1 MIPDWPDL
9 SPYAEATKRL
19 NDTITIAKLRDA
31 INELAESMRKAAQV
45 NSDLADKIR
54 DDLAVV
60 TDMLAGLDKSGQ
72 P

>member
-1 MIPDWPDL
+1 MIPDWPYL

-45 NSDLADKIR
+45 SNDHSTNIR
-54 DDLAVV
+54 DDLAAV

>member
-1 MIPDWPDL
+1 MIPDWPYL

-31 INELAESMRKAAQV
+31 INDLAAAMRAAAQV

-60 TDMLAGLDKSGQ
+60 TDMLADLDKSGQ

>member
-1 MIPDWPDL
+1 MIAPWPRK
-9 SPYAEATKRL
+9 SPHAKAAKRL

-31 INELAESMRKAAQV
+31 INELAESMRKVAQV

-60 TDMLAGLDKSGQ
+60 TDMLAGLDESGQ

>member
-1 MIPDWPDL
+1 MTTTWPHK
-9 SPYAEATKRL
+9 SPYAEATKQL
-19 NDTITIAKLRDA
+19 NDTITIAKLRDV

>member
-1 MIPDWPDL
+1 MTTTWPHE
-9 SPYAEATKRL
+9 SPYAEAAARL
-19 NDTITIAKLRDA
+19 RDAILVVKLRDA

-45 NSDLADKIR
+45 NSDLADKIS

-60 TDMLAGLDKSGQ
+60 TDMLAGLDESGQ